1 LKGGEK
7 VNKRF
12 TIPSKFS
19 LADEFSVDNPN
30 FHPVKIRIMSSGKN
44 YNGSDFV
51 INSLDKAKDTISYS
65 PILANIVERDDGELD
80 FNGHDVNMEMNVD
93 YNGNVT
99 IKEKYIEYPVGVFI
113 NNSAEK
119 IYDEEHDVYFLQAQ
133 GFLWKTYNEA
143 YEILK
148 RDEVK
153 DVSMEIEVNQGAFRE
168 EDGFYEIHDF
178 NILGVTLLG
187 NGNLPAIEHSK
198 IEFSVKQNKEYEENL
213 NELKKLLENFNRK
226 EVNLVEEN
234 KNFET
239 EEVVETPNEVEEQ
252 VEFSEEVVEEQ
263 VEFAEEEEKEEEVCS
278 ECGKN
283 PCECEEE
290 KEEEFATCP
299 DCGKDPCEC
308 KKEEKCS
315 VEEEEKEEPQEEE
328 KKYTQSEVD
337 EMIANTRNEFATVLE
352 ELACLREFKAEYDR
366 NVALKELNDKM
377 DALLVN
383 FNVDENIV
391 NELREKV
398 IAEEITLEKFELE
411 LYRNNKVVA
420 KKEEFNKKALP
431 ISDAKEHKMSE
442 IDMLFARYGINK
454 K

>member
-1 LKGGEK
+1 M
-7 VNKRF
+7 NKRF

-19 LADEFSVDNPN
+19 LTDEISVDNPN

-51 INSLDKAKDTISYS
+51 IDSLDKAKGTISYS
-65 PILANIVERDDGELD
+65 PILANIIEREDGELD
-80 FNGHDVNMEMNVD
+80 FNGHDVNVEMNVD

-99 IKEKYIEYPVGVFI
+99 IKEKYVEYPVGVFI

-119 IYDEEHDVYFLQAQ
+119 IYDEEHDSYFLQAH
-133 GFLWKTYNEA
+133 GFLWRVYNEA

-153 DVSMEIEVNQGAFRE
+153 DVSMEIEVNQGAYRE

-239 EEVVETPNEVEEQ
+239 EEVIETPNEVEEQ
-252 VEFSEEVVEEQ
+252 DFSEEVVEEQ
-263 VEFAEEEEKEEEVCS
+263 VEFAEEEEKEEEVCP

-290 KEEEFATCP
+290 KEEEEFTEE
-299 DCGKDPCEC
+299 KE
-308 KKEEKCS
+308 KEE
-315 VEEEEKEEPQEEE
+315 VQEEEEPQEEE

-337 EMIANTRNEFATVLE
+337 EMIANTRNEFTTVLE

-366 NVALKELNDKM
+366 NVALKELNDEM

-383 FNVDENIV
+383 FNVDQNIV

-398 IAEEITLEKFELE
+398 IAEEITLTLFELE
-411 LYRNNKVVA
+411 LYRNDKKVNS
-420 KKEEFNKKALP
+420 KKEEFNKKSLP
-431 ISDAKEHKMSE
+431 ITDVNEHKMSE

>member
-1 LKGGEK
+1 
-7 VNKRF
+7 
-12 TIPSKFS
+12 
-19 LADEFSVDNPN
+19 
-30 FHPVKIRIMSSGKN
+30 M
-44 YNGSDFV
+44 
-51 INSLDKAKDTISYS
+51 
-65 PILANIVERDDGELD
+65 
-80 FNGHDVNMEMNVD
+80 
-93 YNGNVT
+93 
-99 IKEKYIEYPVGVFI
+99 
-113 NNSAEK
+113 
-119 IYDEEHDVYFLQAQ
+119 
-133 GFLWKTYNEA
+133 
-143 YEILK
+143 
-148 RDEVK
+148 
-153 DVSMEIEVNQGAFRE
+153 
-168 EDGFYEIHDF
+168 
-178 NILGVTLLG
+178 
-187 NGNLPAIEHSK
+187 
-198 IEFSVKQNKEYEENL
+198 
-213 NELKKLLENFNRK
+213 
-226 EVNLVEEN
+226 EEN

-252 VEFSEEVVEEQ
+252 DFAEEVVEEP
-263 VEFAEEEEKEEEVCS
+263 VEFAEEEKKEGEVCPD
-278 ECGKN
+278 CGKN

-290 KEEEFATCP
+290 KEEEFAEEDKEKEKCP
-299 DCGKDPCEC
+299 EC
-308 KKEEKCS
+308 K
-315 VEEEEKEEPQEEE
+315 EEEEEPQEEE

-366 NVALKELNDKM
+366 NVALKELNDEM

-411 LYRNNKVVA
+411 LYRNNKVVT

>member
-1 LKGGEK
+1 M
-7 VNKRF
+7 NKRF

-19 LADEFSVDNPN
+19 LADDFSVDNPN
-30 FHPVKIRIMSSGKN
+30 FHPVKVRIMSSGKN

-51 INSLDKAKDTISYS
+51 IDSLDKAKDTISYS
-65 PILANIVERDDGELD
+65 PILANIIEREDGELD
-80 FNGHDVNMEMNVD
+80 FNGHDVNVEMNVD

-99 IKEKYIEYPVGVFI
+99 IKEKYVEYPVGVFI

-119 IYDEEHDVYFLQAQ
+119 IYDEENDSYFLQAQ
-133 GFLWKTYNEA
+133 GYLWRVYNEA

-153 DVSMEIEVNQGAFRE
+153 DVSMEIEVNQGAYRE

-198 IEFSVKQNKEYEENL
+198 IEFSVKKNEEYEENL

-239 EEVVETPNEVEEQ
+239 EEIVETPNEVKEQ
-252 VEFSEEVVEEQ
+252 DFSEEVVEEQ
-263 VEFAEEEEKEEEVCS
+263 VEFAEEEEKEEEVCP

-290 KEEEFATCP
+290 KEEEEFATCP
-299 DCGKDPCEC
+299 ECGKDPCEC
-308 KKEEKCS
+308 
-315 VEEEEKEEPQEEE
+315 EEKEEEPQEE

-366 NVALKELNDKM
+366 NVALKELNDEM

-383 FNVDENIV
+383 FNVDQNIV

-431 ISDAKEHKMSE
+431 ISDANEHKMSE

>member
-1 LKGGEK
+1 M
-7 VNKRF
+7 NKRF

-19 LADEFSVDNPN
+19 LADDFSVDNPN
-30 FHPVKIRIMSSGKN
+30 FHPVKVRIMSSGKN

-51 INSLDKAKDTISYS
+51 IDSLDKAKDTISYS
-65 PILANIVERDDGELD
+65 PILANIIEREDGELD
-80 FNGHDVNMEMNVD
+80 FNGHDVDVQMNVD

-99 IKEKYIEYPVGVFI
+99 IKEKYVEYPVGVFI

-119 IYDEEHDVYFLQAQ
+119 IYDEEHDSYFLQAQ
-133 GFLWKTYNEA
+133 GYLWKTYNDA

-153 DVSMEIEVNQGAFRE
+153 DVSMEIEVNQGAYRE

-198 IEFSVKQNKEYEENL
+198 IEFSVKKNEEYEENL

-252 VEFSEEVVEEQ
+252 DFSEEVVEEQ
-263 VEFAEEEEKEEEVCS
+263 VEFAEEEEEKEEEVCPD
-278 ECGKN
+278 CGKN

-290 KEEEFATCP
+290 KEEEFAEEDKEDACP
-299 DCGKDPCEC
+299 ECGKNPCEC
-308 KKEEKCS
+308 
-315 VEEEEKEEPQEEE
+315 VEEEPQEE

-366 NVALKELNDKM
+366 NVALKELNDEM
-377 DALLVN
+377 DALLVS

-411 LYRNNKVVA
+411 LYRNNKVVV

>member
-1 LKGGEK
+1 M
-7 VNKRF
+7 NKRF
-12 TIPSKFS
+12 MIPSKFS

-133 GFLWKTYNEA
+133 GFLWKTYNDA

-252 VEFSEEVVEEQ
+252 DFSEEVVEEQ
-263 VEFAEEEEKEEEVCS
+263 VEFAEEEEKEEEFAQNEKEEEICP

-283 PCECEEE
+283 PCECE
-290 KEEEFATCP
+290 KE
-299 DCGKDPCEC
+299 
-308 KKEEKCS
+308 
-315 VEEEEKEEPQEEE
+315 QEQEE

>member
-1 LKGGEK
+1 M
-7 VNKRF
+7 NKRF

-19 LADEFSVDNPN
+19 LTDEISVDNPN

-51 INSLDKAKDTISYS
+51 IDSLDKAKGTISYS
-65 PILANIVERDDGELD
+65 PILANIIEREDGELD
-80 FNGHDVNMEMNVD
+80 FNGHDVNVEMNVD

-99 IKEKYIEYPVGVFI
+99 IKEKYVEYPVGVFI

-119 IYDEEHDVYFLQAQ
+119 IYDEEHNSYFLQAH
-133 GFLWKTYNEA
+133 GFLWRVYNEA

-153 DVSMEIEVNQGAFRE
+153 DVSMEIEVNQGAYRE

-226 EVNLVEEN
+226 EEKLVEEN
-234 KNFET
+234 KNFEV
-239 EEVVETPNEVEEQ
+239 EEVIETPNEVDKQ
-252 VEFSEEVVEEQ
+252 EFSEEVVEEQ
-263 VEFAEEEEKEEEVCS
+263 VEQEFAEEEKEEVQ
-278 ECGKN
+278 
-283 PCECEEE
+283 EE
-290 KEEEFATCP
+290 
-299 DCGKDPCEC
+299 
-308 KKEEKCS
+308 
-315 VEEEEKEEPQEEE
+315 EEPQEEE

-337 EMIANTRNEFATVLE
+337 EMITNTRNEFATVLE

-366 NVALKELNDKM
+366 NVALKELNDEM

-383 FNVDENIV
+383 FNVDQNIV

-398 IAEEITLEKFELE
+398 IAEEITLTLFELE
-411 LYRNNKVVA
+411 LYRNDKKVNS
-420 KKEEFNKKALP
+420 KKEEFNKKSLP
-431 ISDAKEHKMSE
+431 ITDVNEHKMSE

>member
-1 LKGGEK
+1 
-7 VNKRF
+7 
-12 TIPSKFS
+12 
-19 LADEFSVDNPN
+19 
-30 FHPVKIRIMSSGKN
+30 M
-44 YNGSDFV
+44 
-51 INSLDKAKDTISYS
+51 
-65 PILANIVERDDGELD
+65 
-80 FNGHDVNMEMNVD
+80 
-93 YNGNVT
+93 
-99 IKEKYIEYPVGVFI
+99 
-113 NNSAEK
+113 
-119 IYDEEHDVYFLQAQ
+119 
-133 GFLWKTYNEA
+133 
-143 YEILK
+143 
-148 RDEVK
+148 
-153 DVSMEIEVNQGAFRE
+153 
-168 EDGFYEIHDF
+168 
-178 NILGVTLLG
+178 
-187 NGNLPAIEHSK
+187 
-198 IEFSVKQNKEYEENL
+198 
-213 NELKKLLENFNRK
+213 
-226 EVNLVEEN
+226 EEN

-239 EEVVETPNEVEEQ
+239 EEIVETPNEVEEQ
-252 VEFSEEVVEEQ
+252 DFSEEVVEEQ
-263 VEFAEEEEKEEEVCS
+263 VEFAEEEEKEEEVCP

-290 KEEEFATCP
+290 KEEEEFATCP
-299 DCGKDPCEC
+299 ECGKDPCEC
-308 KKEEKCS
+308 
-315 VEEEEKEEPQEEE
+315 EEKEEEPQEE

-366 NVALKELNDKM
+366 NVALKELNDEM

-383 FNVDENIV
+383 FNVDQNIV

>member
-1 LKGGEK
+1 M
-7 VNKRF
+7 NKRF

-19 LADEFSVDNPN
+19 LADDFSVDNPN
-30 FHPVKIRIMSSGKN
+30 FHPVKVRIMSSGKN

-51 INSLDKAKDTISYS
+51 IDSLDKAKDTISYS
-65 PILANIVERDDGELD
+65 PILANIIERDDGELD
-80 FNGHDVNMEMNVD
+80 FNGHDVDVQMNVD

-99 IKEKYIEYPVGVFI
+99 IKEKYVEYPVGVFI

-119 IYDEEHDVYFLQAQ
+119 IYDEEHDSYFLQAQ
-133 GFLWKTYNEA
+133 GYLWKTYNDA

-153 DVSMEIEVNQGAFRE
+153 DVSMEIEVNQGAYRE

-198 IEFSVKQNKEYEENL
+198 IEFSVKKNREYEENL

-252 VEFSEEVVEEQ
+252 DFAEEVVEEP
-263 VEFAEEEEKEEEVCS
+263 VEFAEEEEKEEVCP
-278 ECGKN
+278 ECREN
-283 PCECEEE
+283 PCKCEEE
-290 KEEEFATCP
+290 KEE
-299 DCGKDPCEC
+299 
-308 KKEEKCS
+308 KE
-315 VEEEEKEEPQEEE
+315 EEPQEEE

-337 EMIANTRNEFATVLE
+337 EMIVDTRNEFATVLE

-366 NVALKELNDKM
+366 NVALKELNDEM

-411 LYRNNKVVA
+411 LYRNNKVVT

>member
-1 LKGGEK
+1 M
-7 VNKRF
+7 NKRF

-19 LADEFSVDNPN
+19 LADDFSVDNPN
-30 FHPVKIRIMSSGKN
+30 FHPVKVRIMSSGKN

-51 INSLDKAKDTISYS
+51 IDSLDKAKDTISYS
-65 PILANIVERDDGELD
+65 PILANIIEREDGELD
-80 FNGHDVNMEMNVD
+80 FNSHDVDVQMNID

-99 IKEKYIEYPVGVFI
+99 IKEKYVEYPVGVFI

-133 GFLWKTYNEA
+133 GFLWKTYNDA

-148 RDEVK
+148 RDEIK

-252 VEFSEEVVEEQ
+252 DFSEEVVEEP
-263 VEFAEEEEKEEEVCS
+263 VEFAEEEEKEEVCPD
-278 ECGKN
+278 CGKN

-290 KEEEFATCP
+290 KEEEFA
-299 DCGKDPCEC
+299 
-308 KKEEKCS
+308 
-315 VEEEEKEEPQEEE
+315 EEEEKEEEKCPECEKNPYECEEVEEPQEEE

-366 NVALKELNDKM
+366 NVALKELNDEM

-411 LYRNNKVVA
+411 LYRNNKVVT